1 MKRQNV
7 QWLPV
12 IASIGVGAATYS
24 LMTGQSGQ
32 LQNVLPGL
40 AKVAAPQQK
49 NQSTDQFPFSG

>member
-40 AKVAAPQQK
+40 AKVASPPQK
-49 NQSTDQFPFSG
+49 NQTTDQIPFN

>member
-40 AKVAAPQQK
+40 AKVASSPQK
-49 NQSTDQFPFSG
+49 NQSTEQFPFSG

>member
-32 LQNVLPGL
+32 LQSVLPGL
-40 AKVAAPQQK
+40 AKVVSPAQN
-49 NQSTDQFPFSG
+49 NQSTTDQFPFS